1 MSGRQQQALV
11 ALGRQ
16 SMTAVAVA
24 QRLDTNVGAAQR
36 ILDALYR
43 RSLVTITPMGRY
55 SATERG
61 RKRVAA

>member
-1 MSGRQQQALV
+1 MSGRQQQTLRV
-11 ALGRQ
+11 MGRQ

-24 QRLDTNVGAAQR
+24 QRLDTNVAGAQKV
-36 ILDALYR
+36 LDALYR